1 MNTLN
6 CYRRFAL
13 ALPLLLGGSCAM
25 AGSFDCLIEPRQ
37 TIELRPA
44 TEGLVTQVQ
53 VQRGDHVRPG
63 QVLVE
68 LDAGLEQAGAD
79 VAQFRSQMVGPVKS
93 RESRLDFLARKASRR
108 EQLVKENFI
117 SVQDHDEAASER
129 RLAEAELLDASDTKK
144 LAELE
149 YRRAKE
155 QLRLRTIRS
164 PIEGIVTERLINP
177 GELADNRDIRKPLLK
192 LAEIQVLY
200 VEVMLPSAVYGA
212 VKTGQQVQVLPDHP
226 AGQRY
231 AATVK
236 VIDKVMDA
244 ASNSFGVRLELPNP
258 TSVIPAGVR
267 CKAVFV
273 GIEDGPKAR
282 AAALRE
288 SK

>member
-1 MNTLN
+1 MTTI
-6 CYRRFAL
+6 RRRIWL
-13 ALPLLLGGSCAM
+13 AWPLLAACPLAM

-37 TIELRPA
+37 TIEVRPS
-44 TEGLVTQVQ
+44 TEGLVTQVL
-53 VQRGDHVRPG
+53 VQRGDRVRAG

-68 LDAGLEQAGAD
+68 LDAGLEQAGAQ
-79 VAQFRSQMVGPVKS
+79 VAQFRALMEGPVKS
-93 RESRLDFLARKASRR
+93 RESRLEFLSKKASRR

-117 SVQDHDEAASER
+117 SVQDHDESASER
-129 RLAEAELLDASDTKK
+129 RLAEAELLDASDTRK

-149 YRRAKE
+149 YRRARE

-164 PIEGIVTERLINP
+164 PIDGIVVDRLINP

-200 VEVMLPSAVYGA
+200 VEVMLPSAVYGS
-212 VKTGQQVQVLPDHP
+212 VKPGQQVQVMPDHP

-231 AATVK
+231 TATVK

-258 TSVIPAGVR
+258 AAAIPAGVR
-267 CKAVFV
+267 CRAAF
-273 GIEDGPKAR
+273 DGVDDTAR
-282 AAALRE
+282 VRPAALRDR
-288 SK
+288 K